1 MLMSMP
7 VRIEPDLYKRA
18 KKEAAIE
25 HRTIAGQIEFW
36 AQVGRACIEN
46 PDLPVNFVIDSL
58 ASLESSERDK
68 IEFTRREL

>member
-1 MLMSMP
+1 M
-7 VRIEPDLYKRA
+7 RIEPDLYKRA

-36 AQVGRACIEN
+36 AQVGRACIDN

-58 ASLESSERDK
+58 ASLETVGKDK
-68 IEFTRREL
+68 TVFRRREI

>member
-1 MLMSMP
+1 MSMP

-18 KKEAAIE
+18 KKEAAVE

-36 AQVGRACIEN
+36 AQVGRACIDN

-58 ASLESSERDK
+58 ASLETSEK
-68 IEFTRREL
+68 EKKSFKRREI

>member
-1 MLMSMP
+1 MSMP
-7 VRIEPDLYKRA
+7 VRIEQDLYKRA

-36 AQVGRACIEN
+36 AQVGRACIDN

-58 ASLESSERDK
+58 ASLESAEKDK
-68 IEFTRREL
+68 TPFRRREI

>member
-1 MLMSMP
+1 MSMP
-7 VRIEPDLYKRA
+7 VRIEQDLYKRA

-36 AQVGRACIEN
+36 AQVGRACIDN

-58 ASLESSERDK
+58 ASLGSAEKDK
-68 IEFTRREL
+68 IPLRRREI

>member
-1 MLMSMP
+1 MSMP

-36 AQVGRACIEN
+36 AQVGRACIDN

-68 IEFTRREL
+68 IEFTRREI